1 MSDAGRF
8 TARVEETVR
17 YWKKLA
23 TTSKLYKSLADA
35 LLAAHADLK
44 SDDALTCEAFTE
56 RQDKAR
62 QEATEQAARWIKV
75 IAGTQPCVTV
85 STLKELLSSSAV
97 LSEADV
103 RAELDRAALTV
114 IEPEWD
120 VPTRAPVATAAS
132 LSGNLNILGLEY
144 SPQVIFTKNRPW
156 VRASGSR
163 TGSGWPTGGP
173 WARTRSTGHG
183 RNRPNGRTTNGRPP
197 PRPCWP
203 HSARPPRIR

>member
-1 MSDAGRF
+1 MTTTWTEAYKTSVLEPARKAGNVVTRDLLVRYALEAIHMSDAGRF

-85 STLKELLSSSAV
+85 STLRELLSSSAV

-120 VPTRAPVATAAS
+120 VPTRAPVAAAAS
-132 LSGNLNILGLEY
+132 LSGNLNILGLVD
-144 SPQVIFTKNRPW
+144 SPQVIFTR
-156 VRASGSR
+156 RD
-163 TGSGWPTGGP
+163 GG
-173 WARTRSTGHG
+173 
-183 RNRPNGRTTNGRPP
+183 
-197 PRPCWP
+197 
-203 HSARPPRIR
+203 